1 MEEPNI
7 KEFSNKVM
15 ELAHEYGLETFDA
28 ITRSLVFVFNPIKK
42 KGAIMS
48 KKLKKIPAF
57 KNEDEEADFWNTH
70 DSTEYIDWFKA
81 KRARFP
87 NLKPSSMPISIR
99 IPTYMI
105 SELKVKANR
114 LDIPYQT
121 LIKQAIAKELM
132 AGK

>member
-1 MEEPNI
+1 MIN
-7 KEFSNKVM
+7 
-15 ELAHEYGLETFDA
+15 
-28 ITRSLVFVFNPIKK
+28 
-42 KGAIMS
+42 
-48 KKLKKIPAF
+48 KLKKIPVF
-57 KNEDEEADFWNTH
+57 KNEDAEAEFWNTH
-70 DSTEYIDWFKA
+70 DSTDYIDWSKA
-81 KRARFP
+81 KRVRFP

-132 AGK
+132 TGK